1 MSDWP
6 QTRIPQRLFQT
17 VLLEI
22 FPWQQVRLPVVEKRQ
37 FISMLLL
44 YLSLLFAVNKQRILP
59 YKTNVGF

>member
-22 FPWQQVRLPVVEKRQ
+22 SPWQQVRLPVVEKPQ
-37 FISMLLL
+37 FISMLIFYLL
-44 YLSLLFAVNKQRILP
+44 LLFAVNKQ
-59 YKTNVGF
+59 

>member
-44 YLSLLFAVNKQRILP
+44 YLSLLFAVNKQ
-59 YKTNVGF
+59 

>member
-22 FPWQQVRLPVVEKRQ
+22 FPWQQVRLPVVEKRVYFYVITL
-37 FISMLLL
+37 FIIIICS
-44 YLSLLFAVNKQRILP
+44 KQTMNSTI
-59 YKTNVGF
+59 